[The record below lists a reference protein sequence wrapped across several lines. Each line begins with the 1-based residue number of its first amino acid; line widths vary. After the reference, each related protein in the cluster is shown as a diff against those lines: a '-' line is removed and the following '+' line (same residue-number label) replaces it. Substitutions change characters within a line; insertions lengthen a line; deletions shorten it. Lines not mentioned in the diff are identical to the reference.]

1 MTTRSM
7 IRIRPGAGYIAI
19 LAILAILNILV
30 LAAGCSADRKTA
42 RGDGSNLQSLSIVKQ
57 ERRSRSSTLSDAADG
72 RCEASAGATRC
83 LASYGWS
90 LSHN

>member
-42 RGDGSNLQSLSIVKQ
+42 RGDGSIASIPQ
-57 ERRSRSSTLSDAADG
+57 HHQ
-72 RCEASAGATRC
+72 AGAPKPKQHTE
-83 LASYGWS
+83 
-90 LSHN
+90 